1 MKRSEDIKYN
11 SQDIISKLKTLMRSD
26 IEGFTNLI
34 LECFRL
40 DENSVIEDPSPPS
53 SKLKALY
60 SMLEYLETTERFEDC
75 AFVKNLIDKIEDEL

>member
-11 SQDIISKLKTLMRSD
+11 SPDIISKLKDLMRDD

-40 DENSVIEDPSPPS
+40 DEDSVIEDPAPPS

-60 SMLEYLETTERFEDC
+60 SMLQYLETTERFEDC
-75 AFVKNLIDKIEDEL
+75 AFVKKLIDKIEDEQ